1 MHGFG
6 GGPRNLLS
14 QETSKPTNV
23 GATLGRLARQFGAF
37 WPMLILVLVFVL
49 GSTYVQVLTPELIGQ
64 SVDCY
69 LTPATSSLFSANL
82 SGGNASSAILTG
94 AAALSSVTS
103 ASATNCWFST
113 STLGLGD
120 IPPNSPPADYV
131 AGLGRL
137 VLVLVFLYVIGSTM
151 AGLQFYVMGWTGQHV
166 LRDLRVNVFS
176 HLHELSLGYYSEHEA
191 GAVMSRITNDMDTLQ
206 QAINF
211 VLVSVTS
218 GVLLIVWI
226 AIVMLQMSVP
236 YALVSMSVIPLMI
249 LATWWF
255 SGQARKAFRR
265 TRVAI
270 GNVNADLQESIS
282 GVREVQAFGREGVNI
297 ESFRQS
303 NAANRDAN
311 IRAVSFTAALG
322 PTLEALGY
330 LAIAITTVVGGL
342 LLLRGQTLLGA
353 TISIGLVIT
362 FLQYVQRFN
371 QPIQQI
377 ATLWANL
384 QSAVA
389 GAERIFALLDTQ
401 PDILDKPDAQAMPE
415 IVGRVEFDSVDAAYK
430 EEERVLCGVS
440 FVAQPGQTVAIVGP
454 TGAGK
459 TTIINLI
466 PRFYDVVG
474 GAVRVDGRDV
484 RDVVAASLRKQIG
497 IVLQDTFLFS
507 DTVMNNI
514 RFGRP
519 DATDDEVMAAAS
531 LAHAH
536 DFIQRLPEG
545 YNTLL
550 GERGTGLSQ
559 GQRQLLAIARAA
571 LANPRILILD
581 EATSSVDT
589 RTERQIQRALDE
601 MLKGRTSFVIAHR
614 LSTIRNAD
622 QVLVLVDGEIVE
634 RGRHREL
641 LAQRGAYY
649 ELYMKQFRTQEEVDA
664 SGDGH
669 EHAPASVPAS
679 FPARVAPA

>member
-6 GGPRNLLS
+6 GGPRNLLA

-23 GATLGRLARQFGAF
+23 GATLGRLAREFGVF
-37 WPMLILVLVFVL
+37 WPMLILVLVLVL

-69 LTPATSSLFSANL
+69 LTPATSSRFSASL
-82 SGGNASSAILTG
+82 SGGKVEDALLGG
-94 AAALSSVTS
+94 AAALSSVRS
-103 ASATNCWFST
+103 ASSTNCWFST
-113 STLGLGD
+113 SPLGTGA
-120 IPPNSPPADYV
+120 IPPNSPASDYV

-137 VLVLVFLYVIGSTM
+137 VLILVFLYVIGSVT

-166 LRDLRVNVFS
+166 LRDLRVRVFK
-176 HLHELSLGYYSEHEA
+176 HLHELSLGYYAEHEA

-206 QAINF
+206 QAISF
-211 VLVSVTS
+211 VLVSVMS

-226 AIVMLQMSVP
+226 GIVMLQMSVP

-282 GVREVQAFGREGVNI
+282 GVREVQAFGREDANI

-330 LAIAITTVVGGL
+330 LAIAITTVVGGF
-342 LLLRGQTLLGA
+342 LLLRGQTLFGA

-384 QSAVA
+384 QSAIA
-389 GAERIFALLDTQ
+389 GAERIYGLLDAQ
-401 PDILDKPDAQAMPE
+401 ADIVDKPDALAMPE
-415 IVGRVEFDSVDAAYK
+415 VLGRVEFLKVDAAYK

-440 FVAQPGQTVAIVGP
+440 FVAEPGQTVAIVGP

-466 PRFYDVVG
+466 PRFYDVMG
-474 GAVRVDGRDV
+474 GAVRVDGYDV
-484 RDVVAASLRKQIG
+484 RDVAGASLRRQIG

-519 DATDDEVMAAAS
+519 EATDEEVTAAAS

-536 DFIQRLPEG
+536 EFIQRLPEG

-550 GERGTGLSQ
+550 GERGAGLSQ

-601 MLKGRTSFVIAHR
+601 LLRGRTSFVIAHR

-634 RGRHREL
+634 RGRHDEL
-641 LAQRGAYY
+641 LARRGAYY
-649 ELYMKQFRTQEEVDA
+649 ELYMKQFRTQEQVA
-664 SGDGH
+664 AGGNGH
-669 EHAPASVPAS
+669 EPGPVPVLAPGA
-679 FPARVAPA
+679 ARA